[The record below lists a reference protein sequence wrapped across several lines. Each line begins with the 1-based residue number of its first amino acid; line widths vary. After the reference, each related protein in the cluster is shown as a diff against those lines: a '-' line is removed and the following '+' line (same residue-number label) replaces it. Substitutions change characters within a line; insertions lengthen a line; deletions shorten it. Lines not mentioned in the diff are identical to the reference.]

1 MKILDL
7 SVHRLT
13 LTFDLFP
20 LPHILVLK
28 QELKKQELK
37 KQELKKQELKKQ
49 KLMRELKRESK
60 HLEGIHFEE
69 EEESDPMPCRG
80 LFLEP
85 YLILC
90 RFLSSKR
97 N

>member
-37 KQELKKQELKKQ
+37 KQ

-69 EEESDPMPCRG
+69 DEESDPMPCRG

>member
-37 KQELKKQELKKQ
+37 
-49 KLMRELKRESK
+49 RELKRESQY
-60 HLEGIHFEE
+60 LEGIHFEE
-69 EEESDPMPCRG
+69 EEEEDPMPCRG